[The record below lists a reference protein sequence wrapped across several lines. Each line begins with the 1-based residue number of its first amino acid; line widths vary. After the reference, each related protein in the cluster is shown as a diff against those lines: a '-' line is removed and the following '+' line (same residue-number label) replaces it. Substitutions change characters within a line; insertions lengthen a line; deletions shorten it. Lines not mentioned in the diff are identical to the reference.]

1 MFSDAEVLGSLLKIM
16 INSYAPYSGFKV
28 ASAVIC
34 SDGRIFTGVNIENS
48 SYGLSMCAERVA
60 IFKAVSEGC
69 REIVKVY
76 LVSDYR
82 EPIPPCGA
90 CLQVISEFSRSQDVE
105 VVMLSPSGAVIRRRL
120 TELLPVRFRGEVLG
134 KRGPGVSDRD

>member
-1 MFSDAEVLGSLLKIM
+1 MDDREKMLETLLNI
-16 INSYAPYSGFKV
+16 IGNSYSPYSRFRV

-48 SYGLSMCAERVA
+48 SYGLSICAERVA

-69 REIVKVY
+69 REITKVY
-76 LVSDYR
+76 VVSDHS

-90 CLQVISEFSRSQDVE
+90 CLQVISEFSRSGDVE
-105 VVMLSPSGAVIRRRL
+105 IIMYSPRGSSIKRMLS
-120 TELLPVRFRGEVLG
+120 ELLPLRFSGNIL
-134 KRGPGVSDRD
+134 KYKM

>member
-1 MFSDAEVLGSLLKIM
+1 MFSDAEVLGLLLKIM
-16 INSYAPYSGFKV
+16 VNSYAPYSGFSV

-134 KRGPGVSDRD
+134 K